1 MSALLLHSQLN
12 TWLQWVGQR
21 QPQDKTRN
29 VYAWGLGAPYIRE
42 LTVIYNPVAIEDS
55 NWIKTHLPYI
65 YIYILICLWFHKRD
79 ICCHAQ
85 GLSES
90 SHCSRVTPYRD
101 IDLGQHCS
109 DTGLLLD
116 GTKPIFCTNIDLS
129 SEKSSDIHSMAIPQE
144 IPHSVINA

>member
-42 LTVIYNPVAIEDS
+42 LTVIYN
-55 NWIKTHLPYI
+55 
-65 YIYILICLWFHKRD
+65 
-79 ICCHAQ
+79 
-85 GLSES
+85 
-90 SHCSRVTPYRD
+90 
-101 IDLGQHCS
+101 
-109 DTGLLLD
+109 LLLD

-129 SEKSSDIHSMAIPQE
+129 SEKSNDIHSMAIPQE

>member
-55 NWIKTHLPYI
+55 LWIKTHLPYI
-65 YIYILICLWFHKRD
+65 YIFLFVYGFTNVIYVAMLRWRHRSGSIL
-79 ICCHAQ
+79 
-85 GLSES
+85 
-90 SHCSRVTPYRD
+90 
-101 IDLGQHCS
+101 S
-109 DTGLLLD
+109 DC
-116 GTKPIFCTNIDLS
+116 TKPIPEPTCMLTYQYYQLDPVTFIWGQFHKNNTSATSHYLFKILFNP
-129 SEKSSDIHSMAIPQE
+129 MGQWFR
-144 IPHSVINA
+144 